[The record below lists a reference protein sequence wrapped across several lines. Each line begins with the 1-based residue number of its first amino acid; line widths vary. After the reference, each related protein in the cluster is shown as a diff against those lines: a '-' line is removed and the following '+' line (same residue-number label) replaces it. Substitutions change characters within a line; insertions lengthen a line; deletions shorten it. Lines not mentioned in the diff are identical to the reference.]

1 MWDKYQKTLNSE
13 TSFSGIGLH
22 SGIKVDVTL
31 IPGNSNS
38 GIVFKRTDLEKDNE
52 IVANFK
58 NVSSA
63 KLCTKIENNHGV
75 SVSTIEHLLAAFY
88 VCGIDNIIVN
98 LNGPEVPIMD
108 GSAKEFVKIIN
119 EIGLKTL
126 EGKRK
131 FVRVKK
137 SVELKKEDGRSIS
150 VKPSN
155 QTFDVKFTLN
165 YKKNPLIK
173 TQINKINFAE
183 KNLEEIV
190 DARTFCLYED
200 IEMIK
205 SMGLAKGG
213 SLDNAIVVRG
223 NEVLNKGGLRSKKEF
238 VNHKILDL
246 VGDFM
251 LSGTR
256 LIGSVECFHGGHAL
270 TIEFLKKIFSNKNN
284 YEVVESHSLFSNV
297 RKIIPLNKRFA
308 VNA

>member
-13 TSFSGIGLH
+13 TNFSGIGLH
-22 SGIKVDVTL
+22 SGVKVDVTL
-31 IPGNSNS
+31 VPANSNS
-38 GIVFKRTDLEKDNE
+38 GIIFKRTDLEKDNE

-63 KLCTKIENNHGV
+63 KLCTKIENDYGV

-150 VKPSN
+150 VKPSS

-173 TQINKINFAE
+173 TQVNKRNFAE
-183 KNLEEIV
+183 KNLEDIV
-190 DARTFCLYED
+190 DSRTFCLYED
-200 IEMIK
+200 R
-205 SMGLAKGG
+205 
-213 SLDNAIVVRG
+213 D
-223 NEVLNKGGLRSKKEF
+223 
-238 VNHKILDL
+238 D
-246 VGDFM
+246 
-251 LSGTR
+251 
-256 LIGSVECFHGGHAL
+256 
-270 TIEFLKKIFSNKNN
+270 
-284 YEVVESHSLFSNV
+284 
-297 RKIIPLNKRFA
+297 
-308 VNA
+308 